1 MSKIK
6 KFFLMQYRQ
15 DIKLVIQISLFYFC
29 HSYFDEIVAN
39 GIVFTNDYANGTR
52 SIFGLSAS
60 FLSTPMMPGMLS
72 KIERLELI
80 NNVSSMSE
88 AFNER
93 GYFTMFVQSSARNSL
108 RMHVQESCGKEN
120 MPRLMNYMHD
130 LLCGYD
136 YDLFDLAA
144 EKAASN
150 RRQGRP
156 FFIFH

>member
-1 MSKIK
+1 
-6 KFFLMQYRQ
+6 
-15 DIKLVIQISLFYFC
+15 
-29 HSYFDEIVAN
+29 
-39 GIVFTNDYANGTR
+39 
-52 SIFGLSAS
+52 
-60 FLSTPMMPGMLS
+60 MLS

-108 RMHVQESCGKEN
+108 RMHGFSKNILHVQESYGKEN

-136 YDLFDLAA
+136 YDLFDFAA